1 MLGVFLVLG
10 ALFGF
15 LGYREARNFGRTYGR
30 SPWGLDPVF
39 WGLIVFFA
47 GIFIGGIL
55 LMIARRSTKRSL
67 QQGQTFNYQQP
78 EPVAGHPS
86 FGQQPYAQPAMSQP
100 AVPQQAFAP
109 VSSDPSNPYAAP
121 VATSPVS
128 NGRHP
133 GSMDILPG

>member
-1 MLGVFLVLG
+1 MLGAFLLFG

-15 LGYREARNFGRTYGR
+15 LGYREARNFARTYGR
-30 SPWGLDPVF
+30 SPWGLEPVL

-55 LMIARRSTKRSL
+55 LVIARRSTKRSL
-67 QQGQTFNYQQP
+67 QSVQAFAAQTTP
-78 EPVAGHPS
+78 DGPHPS
-86 FGQQPYAQPAMSQP
+86 FGQQPYGQPVMTQA
-100 AVPQQAFAP
+100 AVPQQPAFAP

-128 NGRHP
+128 TGRHP

>member
-1 MLGVFLVLG
+1 MLAAFLLLG

-15 LGYREARNFGRTYGR
+15 LGYREARNFARDYGR

-55 LMIARRSTKRSL
+55 LLIARRSTKRSL
-67 QQGQTFNYQQP
+67 QQGQTF
-78 EPVAGHPS
+78 A
-86 FGQQPYAQPAMSQP
+86 QQPYAQPN
-100 AVPQQAFAP
+100 VPQQAFAP
-109 VSSDPSNPYAAP
+109 VTSDSSNPYAAP

-128 NGRHP
+128 DGRHP
-133 GSMDILPG
+133 GSMDILPGR

>member
-1 MLGVFLVLG
+1 MLAAVLLFG

-30 SPWGLDPVF
+30 TPWGLDPVF

-67 QQGQTFNYQQP
+67 QNGQTFTQQP
-78 EPVAGHPS
+78 A
-86 FGQQPYAQPAMSQP
+86 YAQPPMSGA
-100 AVPQQAFAP
+100 AVPQQTFAP